1 MPVEGD
7 PRTRD
12 VAAAGGDAKVKPE
25 TGPAAPDDIPPVHVL
40 EAAQNQDRKE
50 TENLLAGFDRP
61 GRSPKKPSVER
72 DFVDYYAKKKSGG
85 ESGRGPSSAPRQI
98 DVSTV
103 VKPRK
108 KSTGVPPWFGWGGA
122 AFLLLGVGGLVAY
135 LATGDTRPH
144 AGTGPS
150 ATTTISAATAPEKA
164 SRDVIPPPDPS
175 TMTTTPVMVTEQA
188 PAAPEVA
195 PRASGRRDPRA
206 AASAGSVREGLS
218 TTAPSGDRKPPP
230 RDDFIRDL

>member
-1 MPVEGD
+1 M
-7 PRTRD
+7 
-12 VAAAGGDAKVKPE
+12 KPE
-25 TGPAAPDDIPPVHVL
+25 IGPTAPDDIPPVHVL

-50 TENLLAGFDRP
+50 TEDLLAGFDRP
-61 GRSPKKPSVER
+61 GRGPKKPSVER

-85 ESGRGPSSAPRQI
+85 DSGRGPSSSPPAGVGPRQI

-108 KSTGVPPWFGWGGA
+108 NAGTPAWLVWAGA
-122 AFLLLGVGGLVAY
+122 AFLMLGFGGLVAF
-135 LATGDTRPH
+135 LATSEARPH

-150 ATTTISAATAPEKA
+150 ATTTISAATAPEQA
-164 SRDVIPPPDPS
+164 SRDVIPPPVPVDP
-175 TMTTTPVMVTEQA
+175 MATTTIPVLVTEPA
-188 PAAPEVA
+188 PAATDA
-195 PRASGRRDPRA
+195 QPRPSGRRDPRNVPGS
-206 AASAGSVREGLS
+206 ASAAGVREGAPT